1 MSGRNFVRPLGSDCA
16 ARRAAGPAPYILVIV
31 NHQNSA
37 ERSLVRLGNA
47 GRIDCRAAIRPFL
60 PTERSGDMTDLT
72 TTQMAGG
79 LLDEFV
85 RQYRVELEQL
95 A

>member
-1 MSGRNFVRPLGSDCA
+1 
-16 ARRAAGPAPYILVIV
+16 
-31 NHQNSA
+31 
-37 ERSLVRLGNA
+37 
-47 GRIDCRAAIRPFL
+47 
-60 PTERSGDMTDLT
+60 MTDLT